1 MKLRTI
7 LLLISLLAV
16 LSAVAGGSMY
26 YSALRESAFTEADRR
41 AATRIRVLRKTIS
54 SLLSENIKPV
64 RALAGTEEML
74 EMLIRPNPSAQNKAN
89 AMLDLF
95 KDSLNVD
102 VCYLMNYKGDTIASS
117 NRDAPDSF
125 VGKNFAFR
133 PYFQQAIHSAPATYL
148 ALGVTSKKRGAY
160 YSYPV
165 FEKGGDT
172 PIGLAVIKVSI
183 DLIEKELGLSPE
195 EFLLVA
201 DPSGVVFISNRKEWL
216 YSLLKPLPL
225 SEIDSIAASRQFG
238 KGPWKWSG
246 LNFFTDKHAT
256 DKDGERYL
264 KHIIDL
270 ENHPGWQII
279 YLRSMRTITQTVVD
293 PIIRITGPIVLSLCG
308 FIGLAVFMLYRKAR
322 MEILERHKI
331 ENALRESEE
340 RYRNLYH
347 HTPAMLHS
355 IDTNGKI
362 VSISNYWS
370 EVMGYRQ
377 EEVIGQELTRFFT
390 AASEQYAREKVFP
403 QFFQDGFC
411 RDIPYQFVKRNGDTI
426 DVLLSAIADRDRNG
440 KIIRTLAVSIDIT
453 ERKRTEEQLQLA
465 KEELSQYSKDLE
477 RKVLKRTREIHNI
490 LTNTPSVIY
499 MKDNNGRYTL
509 VNTGYETLFGLT
521 NEDVH
526 GKTDSEV
533 LPEAIADQFR
543 HSDDRVLSER
553 RSHHVEEH
561 IQHADGEHTY
571 LSVKFPI
578 FDDSGNVSGIC
589 GILNDITAVK
599 KAQNQLRRLSGS
611 IMANQ
616 EKERAA
622 LARELHDELGQVL
635 TALRMDAVW
644 LQERLKTSDRSAA
657 ERALTMCQLID
668 KEIEEVRGMT
678 FRLRPGVLDDLGL
691 VDALEWYTTDFERR
705 TEITCIFDHSDI
717 PDLTDNVATAAYRIS
732 QEALTNVAR
741 HAFAGKVAVRLQT
754 SNGTLILTVNDD
766 GRGFNAQNLPESEGL
781 GIAGMRER
789 AMLVGGSLEV
799 HTEPGAGTQVF
810 LKVPLGGL
818 I

>member
-1 MKLRTI
+1 

-16 LSAVAGGSMY
+16 LSAATGGSMY
-26 YSALRESAFTEADRR
+26 YSALRESAFSEADRR
-41 AATRIRVLRKTIS
+41 AATRVRVLRKTLS

-64 RALAGTEEML
+64 RALAGMEEML
-74 EMLIRPNPSAQNKAN
+74 EILVRPNPAAQDRAN
-89 AMLDLF
+89 AVLDLF

-117 NRDAPDSF
+117 NRNAPDSF

-148 ALGVTSKKRGAY
+148 ALGVTSNKRGAY

-201 DPSGVVFISNRKEWL
+201 DPRGVVFISNRKEWL
-216 YSLLKPLPL
+216 YRLLRPLPQA
-225 SEIDSIAASRQFG
+225 EIEKIAASRQFG
-238 KGPWKWSG
+238 KGPWQWSG
-246 LNFFTDKHAT
+246 LDFIGDRHAV
-256 DKDGERYL
+256 DRDGERYL
-264 KHIIDL
+264 KHLIDL
-270 ENHPGWQII
+270 ENHPGWQIV
-279 YLRSMRTITQTVVD
+279 YLRSMRSITQTVVN

-322 MEILERHKI
+322 VEILERHRI
-331 ENALRESEE
+331 ETALRESEE
-340 RYRNLYH
+340 RYRDLYH
-347 HTPAMLHS
+347 NTPAMLHS
-355 IDTNGKI
+355 IDTKGKI

-370 EVMGYRQ
+370 EVMGYRRD
-377 EEVIGQELTRFFT
+377 EVIGQALTRFFT
-390 AASEQYAREKVFP
+390 PDSRRFAHDEVFP
-403 QFFQDGFC
+403 QFFQQGFC
-411 RDIPYQFVKRNGDTI
+411 RDIPYQFVKKNGQII
-426 DVLLSAIADRDRNG
+426 DVLLSAIADRDRG
-440 KIIRTLAVSIDIT
+440 GRITRTLAVSIDIT
-453 ERKRTEEQLQLA
+453 ERKRTEAQLQLA
-465 KEELSQYSKDLE
+465 KEELSRYSKDLE
-477 RKVLKRTREIHNI
+477 RKVRHRTREIHSI
-490 LTNTPSVIY
+490 LRYTPSVIY
-499 MKDNNGRYTL
+499 MKDRDGRYTL
-509 VNTGYETLFGLT
+509 VNAGYESLFGLT
-521 NEDVH
+521 NETVR
-526 GKTDSEV
+526 GKTDAEL
-533 LPEAIADQFR
+533 LPAAIAEQFR
-543 HSDDRVLSER
+543 RSDQKVLNER
-553 RSHHVEEH
+553 RSCHVEEH
-561 IQHADGEHTY
+561 LQQSGAERTY

-578 FDDSGNVSGIC
+578 YDDNGSISGIC

-599 KAQNQLRRLSGS
+599 KAQHQLRRLSGS

-644 LQERLKTSDRSAA
+644 LHNRLKETDPSAA
-657 ERALTMCQLID
+657 ARALTMCRLID

-717 PDLTDNVATAAYRIS
+717 PALTDNVATAAYRIS

-741 HAFAGKVAVRLQT
+741 HATADRVEVRLKAD
-754 SNGTLILTVNDD
+754 NGVLTLMVKDD
-766 GRGFNAQNLPESEGL
+766 GGGFDTRHLSEFDGL

-799 HTEPGAGTQVF
+799 HSKPGRGTEVHF
-810 LKVPLGGL
+810 KVPFEGL
-818 I
+818 L